1 MGACSGVVRSGKLL
15 ISAHFRSFLSLRG
28 AGAGMRGSRLHG
40 NDGGVARS
48 GELLILF
55 RFVPFRSPRT
65 LILTWIPA
73 FAGMAGQGAG
83 MRGSR
88 LHGNDGGVA
97 RSGELFNSVP
107 FCSISFPPN
116 PHPYLDSSL
125 RWNDGT
131 GGWDARFPSARER
144 WGYGHRVA
152 KLLIRFR
159 LVPFRSIPCRPN
171 LIRAFSPHGE
181 EGTEG
186 TALPLLLVFGHFGHL
201 SHLCRARLFRSA
213 QEWGPPIP
221 WPDMARFGPIHLWPR
236 EPGCATL
243 TPAPLPE
250 GEGMDTRSRDARFPP
265 SRERRGH
272 SQQRRM

>member
-15 ISAHFRSFLSLRG
+15 ISAHFRSFLSLRR

-48 GELLILF
+48 GELLTLF

-73 FAGMAGQGAG
+73 FAGMTGQGAG

-88 LHGNDGGVA
+88 LHGNYGGA
-97 RSGELFNSVP
+97 AIEWRNFLIRFP
-107 FCSISFPPN
+107 FGSISFHSLSSE
-116 PHPYLDSSL
+116 PHPRLL
-125 RWNDGT
+125 
-131 GGWDARFPSARER
+131 PSR
-144 WGYGHRVA
+144 
-152 KLLIRFR
+152 
-159 LVPFRSIPCRPN
+159 
-171 LIRAFSPHGE
+171 E
-181 EGTEG
+181 EGAEG
-186 TALPLLLVFGHFGHL
+186 TPLPLLLVFGHFGHL

-236 EPGCATL
+236 ELGCATL